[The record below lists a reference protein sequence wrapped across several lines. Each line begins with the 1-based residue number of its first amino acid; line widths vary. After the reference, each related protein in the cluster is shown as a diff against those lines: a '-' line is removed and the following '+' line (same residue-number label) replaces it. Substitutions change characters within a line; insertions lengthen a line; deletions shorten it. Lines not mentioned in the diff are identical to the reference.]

1 MNNFTIRG
9 ENFHWIDKAEDNVTD
24 LCLHGHVT
32 VAIGNTVLTGDGN
45 VSAAALLLLKSL
57 TEDHTS
63 GEIQMVPC
71 CGHFWCPDEALENV
85 TIIGCDKGLDWT
97 ITHENGAVRLT
108 AMDGETVLV
117 DKYAYLEE
125 VLRFAE
131 NVDRYFSHCP
141 PRVLPEDSFTQNGYV
156 AFQNEW
162 LWRYRAGAR
171 AWMHREDRIYT
182 ITETHTHLRHDDM
195 SDVQLHDYVIT
206 VVWLEGDDLHF
217 FLPDGITVMRWAECN
232 PTGRYLQ
239 TGAAEIRLI
248 GVKNPEEVD
257 SMQFEIFG
265 QSYRPDKGEFSLCM
279 RADIPE
285 GEFRPYKFLC
295 ERVEYRFDTYAGD
308 SVLQQAWDRM
318 INVFREFVRKGHG
331 AAHAR
336 LEHLEDADTRD
347 YADILID
354 AMASEQRYDRQ
365 GNRDRTVYLLDLYD
379 LFPAPE
385 RERILR
391 TVLDRHMQIS
401 YDNMTTYVPLL
412 KGFAGRGVTEAGD
425 ILKKLYNHYRTAL
438 ENRTEPPDGYDELG
452 GMVELLAWELD
463 IRPHNWE
470 QAPVQ
475 RTPEPPLTIE
485 TVIERALNWTPPGT
499 FHPARYRAFLRAQ
512 PTGKI
517 EQLAQA
523 AEAAEDPEVK
533 ARFWSLFDG
542 VAYPGDPSG
551 MITLLKERL
560 DALESWVDTEDP
572 VEKQRRLSTMCLA
585 RALALM
591 QHPAVRALALEMA
604 EMASCQEYLRIYALD
619 LWCANFD
626 EKTDVDRLMD
636 FLEKRPSGEEY
647 TNLCHDEDMAILRRL
662 FRLKYEDP
670 RMYGILVR
678 IYRETYCSTCR
689 YTAVKILARH
699 GMLLE
704 GLRRQCL
711 WDCELSTRELA
722 REMEGKT
729 WKERQY
735 RGKR

>member
-32 VAIGNTVLTGDGN
+32 VTIGDTVLTGDGN

-57 TEDHTS
+57 TEDHTP

-162 LWRYRAGAR
+162 NRRYRAGAR
-171 AWMHREDRIYT
+171 T
-182 ITETHTHLRHDDM
+182 L
-195 SDVQLHDYVIT
+195 
-206 VVWLEGDDLHF
+206 
-217 FLPDGITVMRWAECN
+217 
-232 PTGRYLQ
+232 
-239 TGAAEIRLI
+239 
-248 GVKNPEEVD
+248 
-257 SMQFEIFG
+257 
-265 QSYRPDKGEFSLCM
+265 
-279 RADIPE
+279 
-285 GEFRPYKFLC
+285 
-295 ERVEYRFDTYAGD
+295 
-308 SVLQQAWDRM
+308 
-318 INVFREFVRKGHG
+318 FREFVRKGHG
-331 AAHAR
+331 VAHAR

-347 YADILID
+347 YADILVE

-385 RERILR
+385 KERILR

-401 YDNMTTYVPLL
+401 YDNMTTYAPLL
-412 KGFAGRGVTEAGD
+412 KGFAGRGVTEAGE

-452 GMVELLAWELD
+452 GMVEHLAWELD
-463 IRPHNWE
+463 IRPHSWE

-533 ARFWSLFDG
+533 ARLWSLFDG
-542 VAYPGDPSG
+542 VAYPGDPGG
-551 MITLLKERL
+551 MIALLKERL
-560 DALESWVDTEDP
+560 DALESWLETEDP

-591 QHPAVRALALEMA
+591 HHPAVRTLALEMV
-604 EMASCQEYLRIYALD
+604 EMSKRQANLRIYALD

-626 EKTDVDRLMD
+626 EKTDVDRMMD

-662 FRLKYEDP
+662 FRRKYEDP
-670 RMYGILVR
+670 RMYGIPVR

-689 YTAVKILARH
+689 HTAVEILARH

-722 REMEGKT
+722 KEMEGKT
-729 WKERQY
+729 Y

>member
-57 TEDHTS
+57 TEDHTP

-85 TIIGCDKGLDWT
+85 TIIGCDTGLDWT

-141 PRVLPEDSFTQNGYV
+141 PRVLPEDSFTRNGYV

-195 SDVQLHDYVIT
+195 SDVELHDYVIT

-279 RADIPE
+279 RAAIPE

-308 SVLQQAWDRM
+308 SVLQQARDRM
-318 INVFREFVRKGHG
+318 INVFRESVRKGHG

-401 YDNMTTYVPLL
+401 YDNMTTYAPLL
-412 KGFAGRGVTEAGD
+412 KGFAGRGVTEAGE

-452 GMVELLAWELD
+452 SMVEHLAWELD
-463 IRPHNWE
+463 IRPHSWE

-533 ARFWSLFDG
+533 ARLWSLFDG
-542 VAYPGDPSG
+542 VAYPGDPAE

-560 DALESWVDTEDP
+560 DALKSWVDTEDP

-604 EMASCQEYLRIYALD
+604 EISAHRENLRIYALD

-662 FRLKYEDP
+662 FRRKYEDP
-670 RMYGILVR
+670 RMYGIPVR
-678 IYRETYCSTCR
+678 IYMETYCSTCR
-689 YTAVKILARH
+689 HTAVKILAEH
-699 GMLLE
+699 GMLQE

-722 REMEGKT
+722 KEMEGKT
-729 WKERQY
+729 YK
-735 RGKR
+735 GKR